1 MKKWRVKLLLGF
13 AAILF
18 VVGFCLLSLRISSKN
33 AIVRYKNQLLAAGE
47 KLSIDDIIP
56 PHAEPDKNGAAYFYE
71 ACRYIDSSSGVIA
84 TNTPSGM
91 RMVAPGRAAVGWQQP
106 AIRSFYF
113 SEADTAVTTVTNTWA
128 ELAQDVERQNSA
140 LALLEKVSER
150 PQLDFGLDYRSEN
163 VSSKHLMNLKQAAL
177 LLSAAAISD
186 LNRGDVAS
194 SVTNLHSS
202 LALLNFG
209 KNDLTLIGQLVRFA
223 MVAIASIDQWELLQ
237 STNVTDQQLAALQ
250 RDWQNIDFIQ
260 PTEKTLLRERF
271 MSSVT
276 IQILRTWTNSPS
288 IAFAGGNWMSAQAG
302 SNSSNSFLGLKTFG
316 QSIKRKTSDGLWRIA
331 WSYDDELKMLEGDQ
345 VLVETMRQIRTN
357 GYFQDAFAERD
368 RKLTALGFNQ
378 PDTDWLRN
386 QFDDELTL
394 LGMDSVNV
402 AARFLDRL
410 LACEATRDLVCAA
423 IALKRYQLRHQTL
436 PKDLNSLVPEFL
448 SEIPRDPVDGKP
460 LRYRLNSDGT
470 FILYSLGL
478 DRVDNGG
485 DATPLPPSKSIQWQR
500 GRDWVWPEPATAEE
514 IQKFYQN
521 PPK

>member
-1 MKKWRVKLLLGF
+1 
-13 AAILF
+13 
-18 VVGFCLLSLRISSKN
+18 
-33 AIVRYKNQLLAAGE
+33 
-47 KLSIDDIIP
+47 
-56 PHAEPDKNGAAYFYE
+56 
-71 ACRYIDSSSGVIA
+71 
-84 TNTPSGM
+84 
-91 RMVAPGRAAVGWQQP
+91 
-106 AIRSFYF
+106 
-113 SEADTAVTTVTNTWA
+113 
-128 ELAQDVERQNSA
+128 
-140 LALLEKVSER
+140 
-150 PQLDFGLDYRSEN
+150 
-163 VSSKHLMNLKQAAL
+163 
-177 LLSAAAISD
+177 
-186 LNRGDVAS
+186 
-194 SVTNLHSS
+194 
-202 LALLNFG
+202 
-209 KNDLTLIGQLVRFA
+209 LVRFA